1 MSRSALCVATALLIA
16 GVGWQ
21 SASADGINVAR
32 FLINH
37 QRELR
42 QPKPAVRPFDAAFA
56 TLRAARAG
64 GGELRVLMKATTRQ
78 RILDGRSRLDARREL
93 LFDGKRAYLRFT
105 TASSALRPQVTT
117 STVRVPLGRM
127 FGWYGKRLLK
137 SAFPALTPQKMRA
150 ALRQ

>member
-1 MSRSALCVATALLIA
+1 MSRSAFCLVAAMVLA
-16 GVGWQ
+16 GAGWQ
-21 SASADGINVAR
+21 TASADGINVAR

-37 QRELR
+37 QRQLQ
-42 QPKPAVRPFDAAFA
+42 QPRPAVKPVDAAFA
-56 TLRAARAG
+56 ALQAARAG
-64 GGELRVLMKATTRQ
+64 RGELRVLMKATSSQ
-78 RILDGRSRLDARREL
+78 RILDGRSRLNGKREL

-105 TASSALRPQVTT
+105 TASSALRPQVST

-137 SAFPALTPQKMRA
+137 AAFPGLTPQKMQA